1 MKCPFCDSVMRE
13 TNGRFTCPGGG
24 PLLTKESGPCP
35 YTARPMDEAEIN
47 NIAIFLIDND
57 GGD

>member
-1 MKCPFCDSVMRE
+1 MKCPFCDAEMRE
-13 TNGRFTCPGGG
+13 TNEQYTCPGGG

-35 YTARPMDEAEIN
+35 YANRPLTEAEID
-47 NIAIFLIDND
+47 NIVIFLIDND